1 MIILYFLNI
10 LKIIFK
16 IETLKIYIH
25 KYNFI
30 NLKMEDLSLK
40 KWCLKR
46 QETKTEQIKELRTYL
61 IDYSG
66 LNLNFIK
73 KIKFKLIIF
82 NKRQ

>member
-1 MIILYFLNI
+1 
-10 LKIIFK
+10 
-16 IETLKIYIH
+16 
-25 KYNFI
+25 
-30 NLKMEDLSLK
+30 MEDLSLK

-46 QETKTEQIKELRTYL
+46 KETKTEQIKELRTYL